1 MTFPAQRTCMALPH
15 RPVPGFRA
23 VGPGA
28 VVRGRDPDSGGERE
42 DYLIIY
48 PTWYPTWMKKTSVY
62 LDDADVER
70 LRRIAAEEGRSQAEV
85 VRAALSA
92 YEQARAVPRVFALE
106 GSWQGDGSSVADVP
120 EEELLA
126 GFGG

>member
-1 MTFPAQRTCMALPH
+1 
-15 RPVPGFRA
+15 
-23 VGPGA
+23 
-28 VVRGRDPDSGGERE
+28 
-42 DYLIIY
+42 
-48 PTWYPTWMKKTSVY
+48 MKKTSVY

-92 YEQARAVPRVFALE
+92 YEQARVVPRVFALE
-106 GSWQGDGSSVADVP
+106 GSWEGDGSSAADVP